1 MWPIFDN
8 IAAIASALKRGVN
21 PTPEWTRN
29 LLQEIRRIVMDRT
42 AELVAEVA
50 KLNDA
55 IAVLSE
61 KVGELPVAI
70 AKEAEDLKAL
80 IAKLESG
87 DTVDVPAVIATLQG
101 KVENI
106 QAIAAAVSDAKAGID
121 KIVDSAPVE
130 PPVQ

>member
-1 MWPIFDN
+1 
-8 IAAIASALKRGVN
+8 
-21 PTPEWTRN
+21 
-29 LLQEIRRIVMDRT
+29 MDRT